1 MAPEQNQLSQEV
13 LEFLIA
19 HQDWFML
26 DIAPPASQTR
36 PATQIEQ
43 DELEGEGWR
52 LVDSAKVRRRASS
65 ATGSPTPAS
74 DATTSRATAAAAAA
88 AVAGGAAIGG
98 GGDDAVAASGSGV
111 TVTRSK
117 TLPPKASRGQ
127 HEQSRSHGVLRK
139 KGLFGTSRDATAER
153 RQPSS

>member
-88 AVAGGAAIGG
+88 AAVAGGAAIG